1 MVAGVSSADA
11 VQPDVYDYNVERSQ
25 KLQAI
30 SSALD
35 KINGRMGADTIML
48 SPQLYRDKGADGKSV
63 SFDNAIRRA
72 MKSPDYTTRLGA
84 FVVK

>member
-1 MVAGVSSADA
+1 MVSGISSADA
-11 VQPDVYDYNVERSQ
+11 IQPDLFEYNAERSQ
-25 KLQAI
+25 KLQAL

-48 SPQLYRDKGADGKSV
+48 GSQQYKDKGEDGKSV
-63 SFDNAIRRA
+63 KFVNAIRRA
-72 MKSPDYTTRLGA
+72 LKSPDYTTQLGA